1 MRVMKPSDL
10 KTVLGMSRLFETSL
24 IECDLAYC
32 YVLEDDKK
40 NTVGYATTLLTNGG
54 AHLEITSL
62 MVHPARRRQGHG
74 TALVDRAIDL
84 GSDTGCMYVT
94 LKIAQNDYQ
103 MIKLLNKMSFAFW
116 WDKVSTYIVFYY
128 KL

>member
-1 MRVMKPSDL
+1 MKHSDL
-10 KTVLGMSRLFETSL
+10 KAVLGMSQLFEASL
-24 IECDLAYC
+24 LTCDLAYC
-32 YVLEDDKK
+32 YVLEDEHK
-40 NTVGYATTLLTNGG
+40 NVVGYATTLLTNGG

-62 MVHPARRRQGHG
+62 VVHPARRHHGHG

-84 GSDTGCMYVT
+84 GADTGCMYVT

-103 MIKLLNKMSFAFW
+103 MIKLLTKMTFAFW
-116 WDKVSTYIVFYY
+116 WDKVSTHILFYY